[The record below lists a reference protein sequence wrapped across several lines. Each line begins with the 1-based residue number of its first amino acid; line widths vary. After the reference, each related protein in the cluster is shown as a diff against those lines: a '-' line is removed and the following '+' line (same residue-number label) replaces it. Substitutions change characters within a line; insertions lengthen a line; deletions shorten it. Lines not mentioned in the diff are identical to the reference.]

1 MKKEKKEKKEKSV
14 KKEKG
19 IKKFFNVI
27 KNKWL
32 IKGTTTILLA
42 AIIIACYAVV
52 NWGVK
57 QLKIED
63 IDCTEKKLYSLSGET
78 KNRISNIDKDITIQ
92 LLNMTNSSY
101 IIEYAEKYEKVNSK
115 IKVEQIDDLST
126 RPDLKEKYGM
136 TDSDSLVVIKNGDK
150 EKTLTLDD
158 LYTYDYST
166 YQSIDKTEEAFTNAI
181 IEVTIEEKPHIYVLT
196 GKTYYNPEQVLS
208 VVTSKLTEEANE
220 VGYLDILTTGNIPE
234 DCDCLVITT
243 LGQDLSDLERDKII
257 EYINAGG
264 KILMLTSQNTLQ
276 VDTPNFNQVLE
287 QYGITMGYGVIYEQ
301 DSSKMIQGAPNM
313 IVTDVSAGFMKK
325 VDMSLKMCLPSA
337 GKIEF
342 ADSDRLEELGVT
354 YETIAS
360 TSDKAF
366 VRTSFDVGTSSKTDK
381 DGEEGSHIVGAYVT
395 KKVSNDKNSQ
405 LIIYSNEI
413 FATNMAAQIGSQY
426 YYIVK
431 LYNNE
436 DVILNSISH
445 LTERE
450 DTIIIRKT
458 DESESYTVTDQE
470 DVIIKTIIF
479 VVPVL
484 VIGAGIVVWFV
495 RKRKQ

>member
-1 MKKEKKEKKEKSV
+1 MKKEKKEKKV
-14 KKEKG
+14 RKEKKANKLLN
-19 IKKFFNVI
+19 II

-32 IKGTTTILLA
+32 IKGTTTLLVV
-42 AIIIACYAVV
+42 AIVIACYIVL

-63 IDCTEKKLYSLSGET
+63 IDCTEKKLYSLSDET
-78 KNRISNIDKDITIQ
+78 KNKVANIDKEITIQ
-92 LLNMTNSSY
+92 LLNMSDSSY
-101 IIEYAEKYEKVNSK
+101 VIEYAKKYENINKK
-115 IKVEQIDDLST
+115 ITVEEIDDLST
-126 RPDLKEKYGM
+126 RTDLKAKYGLTD
-136 TDSDSLVVIKNGDK
+136 TDSLIVIKNGDK
-150 EKTLTLDD
+150 EKTLTTSD

-166 YQSIDKTEEAFTNAI
+166 YQSIDKTEEALTNAI
-181 IEVTIEEKPHIYVLT
+181 IEVTIEQKPRIYILS
-196 GKTYYNPEQVLS
+196 GKSYYNPEQVLGLI
-208 VVTSKLTEEANE
+208 TSELTEEANE
-220 VGYLDILTTGNIPE
+220 VEYLDILTTGNIPD

-276 VDTPNFNQVLE
+276 IDTPNFNQVLE
-287 QYGITMGYGVIYEQ
+287 QYGITMGYGVVYEQ
-301 DSSKMIQGAPNM
+301 DSGKMIQGSPNM
-313 IVTDVSAGFMKK
+313 IVADVKASFMNK
-325 VDMSLKMCLPSA
+325 VDMSLKICLPSA

-342 ADSDRLEELGVT
+342 ADSDKLEELGVT
-354 YETIAS
+354 YETIAT
-360 TSDKAF
+360 TSEKAF
-366 VRTSFDVGTSSKTDK
+366 VRTNFDVNTSSKTNT
-381 DGEEGSHIVGAYVT
+381 DGEEDSCIIGAYVT
-395 KKVSNDKNSQ
+395 KNVSDDKKSQ

-413 FATNMAAQIGSQY
+413 FATNMAVQIGSQY
-426 YYIVK
+426 YYIVQ

-450 DTIIIRKT
+450 DTITIRKT

-479 VVPVL
+479 VVPVF
-484 VIGAGIVVWFV
+484 VIGIGIVVWYV
-495 RKRKQ
+495 RRRKE